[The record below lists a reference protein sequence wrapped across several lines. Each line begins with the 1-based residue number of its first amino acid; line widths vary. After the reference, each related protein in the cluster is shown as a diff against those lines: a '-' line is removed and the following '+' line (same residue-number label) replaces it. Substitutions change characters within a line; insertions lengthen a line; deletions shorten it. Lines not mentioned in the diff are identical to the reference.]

1 MDRIVLLCDCNNF
14 FASCEMR
21 ENPALRD
28 VPMAV
33 AGDPERRTG
42 VVVAK
47 NELAKRFGVK
57 TTDTVFAAR
66 RKCPGIVFVP
76 PRHELYARLSRQ
88 INAIYREYTD
98 MAEPASIDE
107 SFLDVTVY
115 TAGRW
120 GDARDLADELRGRVR
135 KEIGVTISVGVSF
148 CRTFAKMASEMKKP
162 DGTTVIA
169 PGDVEEKIWPLPVT
183 DMPFVGRSAGET
195 LKKHYIYT
203 VGDLARADRELLSR
217 LLGKGGESLRRS
229 AAGLDD
235 APVRRWDEREEVK
248 SVSRGM
254 TFKRDLVTEEEVR
267 SGMSVLSDDVATQ
280 LRHLGM
286 KGSVVQVN
294 IKTPRLTT
302 VSRQV
307 SLPYGVCTRH
317 EIVEAGM
324 ELIRANWHVGPGDPI
339 RALTVGVTH
348 LIPQGEATEQT
359 SLFDLME
366 DTPGSHAA
374 REKQE
379 RLEAAVDKIRSKH
392 GASSIS
398 AGWNGD
404 DTLGIGEYHR
414 RK

>member
-57 TTDTVFAAR
+57 TTDTVFAAQ

-107 SFLDVTVY
+107 SFLDATVY

-135 KEIGVTISVGVSF
+135 KEIGITISVGVSF

-195 LKKHYIYT
+195 LKSTIYT
-203 VGDLARADRELLSR
+203 RWATWPGRIGSFFRGCWAREARVCAARRRGLTTR
-217 LLGKGGESLRRS
+217 RCAGGTKGRRS
-229 AAGLDD
+229 N
-235 APVRRWDEREEVK
+235 P
-248 SVSRGM
+248 
-254 TFKRDLVTEEEVR
+254 
-267 SGMSVLSDDVATQ
+267 
-280 LRHLGM
+280 
-286 KGSVVQVN
+286 
-294 IKTPRLTT
+294 
-302 VSRQV
+302 
-307 SLPYGVCTRH
+307 
-317 EIVEAGM
+317 
-324 ELIRANWHVGPGDPI
+324 
-339 RALTVGVTH
+339 
-348 LIPQGEATEQT
+348 
-359 SLFDLME
+359 
-366 DTPGSHAA
+366 
-374 REKQE
+374 
-379 RLEAAVDKIRSKH
+379 
-392 GASSIS
+392 S
-398 AGWNGD
+398 AGA
-404 DTLGIGEYHR
+404 
-414 RK
+414 